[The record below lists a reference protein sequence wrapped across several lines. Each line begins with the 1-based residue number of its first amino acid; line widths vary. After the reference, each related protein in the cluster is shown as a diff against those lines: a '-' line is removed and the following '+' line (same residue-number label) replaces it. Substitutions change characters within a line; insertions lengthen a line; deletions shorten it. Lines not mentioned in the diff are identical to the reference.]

1 MNTNTKKV
9 LTPVVLVA
17 AVLLF
22 PRAVTSG
29 YWLNL
34 INLSIS
40 FSIACLGLNIVLGY
54 AGQLSL
60 AQAAFWGV
68 GAYTSAILTTHL
80 GLPVW
85 AGMFAAFFV
94 AAIFGIRLG
103 IPTLKLSGHY
113 LAMATI
119 GFGIILQLI
128 LVNEIW
134 LTNGSDGITKIPSPS
149 LGPIELKTPESFFY
163 LAAVALIFFTWGAI
177 HLKDSRVGRALMAI
191 RENEM
196 AAGTAGVNTTYYKI
210 MAFSLS
216 AGYAGFGG
224 WLFAHS
230 SSHYISPDT
239 FSFEQ
244 SVIILVMAV
253 LGGNGSAIGS
263 IVGATLLTLLPEVL
277 RFLKDYY
284 MMVYAAGIVVIMI
297 FMPSGIAGLVK
308 STPLSLRLRAWW
320 NSASTAARQVAAN
333 TGASSAGLE
342 SSELLRAEGVA
353 PAAMPVEGA
362 TGYPP
367 AGVPVIE
374 DCSGSSEVLLTVKGL
389 AKHFGGLKAVDGVDM
404 QVRRGE
410 IQALIGPNGSGKT
423 TILNMLSGLY
433 VPSAGE
439 IFLEGKPIGGQK
451 PNIITSLGIA
461 RTFQNIRLFGE
472 LTVLENLLVGQH
484 CQSGAGLAASIFQ
497 PPWQKAEEA
506 RMRAKA
512 LELLRFVGL
521 RGKEFTKSSSLPYGQ
536 QRLLELAR
544 ALASDPRLLLLD
556 EPAAGLNA
564 AETEALVGLL
574 FQICKRGITILLVEH
589 DMSLVMNVSDHI
601 TVLNFGRKIAEGPA
615 EVVENNPEVI
625 DAYLGTE
632 VGNA

>member
-1 MNTNTKKV
+1 MNATTKK
-9 LTPVVLVA
+9 LLIPVVLVV
-17 AVLLF
+17 AVILL
-22 PRAVTSG
+22 PHVVTSS

-34 INLSIS
+34 INLCASL
-40 FSIACLGLNIVLGY
+40 SIACLGLNIVLGY

-68 GAYTSAILTTHL
+68 GAYTSAILTTHF

-85 AGMFAAFFV
+85 VGMFAAFFV
-94 AAIFGIRLG
+94 AALFGVLLG

-149 LGPIELKTPESFFY
+149 IGSFELKDPADFFY
-163 LAAVALIFFTWGAI
+163 LAAIALIFFTWGAL
-177 HLKDSRVGRALMAI
+177 HLADSRVGRAMQAI

-196 AAGTAGVNTTYYKI
+196 AAGTTGVDTTYYKVV
-210 MAFSLS
+210 AFSLS
-216 AGYAGFGG
+216 AGFAGFGG

-230 SSHYISPDT
+230 GSHYISPDT

-277 RFLKDYY
+277 RFLKDSY
-284 MMVYAAGIVVIMI
+284 MMFYAAGIVVIMI

-308 STPLSLRLRAWW
+308 NIPITMRLRDWW
-320 NSASTAARQVAAN
+320 LSGSTAARQIAADMS
-333 TGASSAGLE
+333 ASNDAG
-342 SSELLRAEGVA
+342 
-353 PAAMPVEGA
+353 PASCSFKIA
-362 TGYPP
+362 
-367 AGVPVIE
+367 
-374 DCSGSSEVLLTVKGL
+374 DCSGSGEVLLTVKAL

-439 IFLEGKPIGGQK
+439 IMLEGKSIGGQK
-451 PNIITSLGIA
+451 PHIITSLGIA
-461 RTFQNIRLFGE
+461 RTYQNIRLFGD
-472 LTVLENLLVGQH
+472 LTVLENLLIGQH
-484 CQSGAGLAASIFQ
+484 SQSRSGLASSIFQ
-497 PPWQKAEEA
+497 PPSQKAEEA
-506 RMRAKA
+506 GMRTKA
-512 LELLRFVGL
+512 
-521 RGKEFTKSSSLPYGQ
+521 
-536 QRLLELAR
+536 
-544 ALASDPRLLLLD
+544 
-556 EPAAGLNA
+556 
-564 AETEALVGLL
+564 
-574 FQICKRGITILLVEH
+574 VE
-589 DMSLVMNVSDHI
+589 S
-601 TVLNFGRKIAEGPA
+601 A
-615 EVVENNPEVI
+615 
-625 DAYLGTE
+625 
-632 VGNA
+632 

>member
-1 MNTNTKKV
+1 MSPRTKSLLVPAV
-9 LTPVVLVA
+9 LVVLVL
-17 AVLLF
+17 VF
-22 PRAVTSG
+22 PRLVTSN
-29 YWLNL
+29 YWMNL
-34 INLSIS
+34 INLAIS

-68 GAYTSAILTTHL
+68 GAYTSAILTTQL

-85 AGMFAAFFV
+85 GGMFAAFFV
-94 AAIFGIRLG
+94 AAFFGILLG

-128 LVNEIW
+128 LVNAIW
-134 LTNGSDGITKIPSPS
+134 LTNGSDGIPKIPSPWIGS
-149 LGPIELKTPESFFY
+149 LELKEPGTIFY
-163 LAAVALIFFTWGAI
+163 VAAISLVLLTWGAI
-177 HLKDSRVGRALMAI
+177 HLKNSRVGRAFMAI

-230 SSHYISPDT
+230 GSHYISPDT
-239 FSFEQ
+239 FSFEM
-244 SVIILVMAV
+244 SVIMLVMAV

-263 IVGATLLTLLPEVL
+263 IVGAILLTLLPEVL
-277 RFLKDYY
+277 RFLKDSY
-284 MMVYAAGIVVIMI
+284 MMVYAAGIILIMI

-308 STPLSLRLRAWW
+308 NLAVSARLREWW
-320 NSASTAARQVAAN
+320 RGVSTEARQVAAA
-333 TGASSAGLE
+333 TSTLKI
-342 SSELLRAEGVA
+342 
-353 PAAMPVEGA
+353 PDAALP
-362 TGYPP
+362 TPFSN
-367 AGVPVIE
+367 
-374 DCSGSSEVLLTVKGL
+374 CSGSNEVLLKVKGL
-389 AKHFGGLKAVDGVDM
+389 AKHFGGLRAVDGVDM
-404 QVRRGE
+404 EVRGGM
-410 IQALIGPNGSGKT
+410 IHALIGPNGSGKT

-433 VPSAGE
+433 VPTAGE
-439 IFLEGKPIGGQK
+439 ILLEGRAISGQK
-451 PNIITSLGIA
+451 SHHITSQGMA

-472 LTVLENLLVGQH
+472 LSVLENVLIGQH
-484 CQSGAGLAASIFQ
+484 WHTRSGLLTSVLQ
-497 PPWQKAEEA
+497 PPSQKAEEA
-506 RMRAKA
+506 GMHKKA
-512 LELLRFVGL
+512 LEMLAFVGL
-521 RGKEFTKSSSLPYGQ
+521 KGKEFAQASSLPYGQ

-544 ALASDPRLLLLD
+544 ALASDPKLLLLD

-564 AETEALVGLL
+564 AETDALVELL
-574 FQICKRGITILLVEH
+574 SQICDRGITILLVEH

-601 TVLNFGRKIAEGPA
+601 TVLNFGKKIAEGSA
-615 EVVENNPEVI
+615 EEIEHNRQVI

-632 VGNA
+632 VANA

>member
-1 MNTNTKKV
+1 MNTSIKK
-9 LTPVVLVA
+9 LLIPVVLVVV
-17 AVLLF
+17 VLLL
-22 PRAVTSG
+22 PRFVTSS

-68 GAYTSAILTTHL
+68 GAYTSAIITTHF
-80 GLPVW
+80 GVPVW

-94 AAIFGIRLG
+94 AALCGVLLG

-134 LTNGSDGITKIPSPS
+134 LTNGSDGITKIPSPWIGS
-149 LGPIELKTPESFFY
+149 LELKDPGTFFY
-163 LAAVALIFFTWGAI
+163 VAAVSLILLSWGAI
-177 HLKDSRVGRALMAI
+177 HLKDSRVGRAFMAI

-196 AAGTAGVNTTYYKI
+196 AAGTTGVDTTYYKI
-210 MAFSLS
+210 MAFALS
-216 AGYAGFGG
+216 AGYGGFGG

-230 SSHYISPDT
+230 CSHYISPDT

-244 SVIILVMAV
+244 SVIILVMTV
-253 LGGNGSAIGS
+253 LGGSGSVIGAT
-263 IVGATLLTLLPEVL
+263 VGATLLTMLPEVL
-277 RFLKDYY
+277 RFLKDSY
-284 MMVYAAGIVVIMI
+284 MMFYAAGIVAIMI

-308 STPLSLRLRAWW
+308 NMPVSLRLRSWW
-320 NSASTAARQVAAN
+320 NSDSAAARQVAAN
-333 TGASSAGLE
+333 TLPLKSAETGPSSFQ
-342 SSELLRAEGVA
+342 
-353 PAAMPVEGA
+353 
-362 TGYPP
+362 
-367 AGVPVIE
+367 IK
-374 DCSGSSEVLLTVKGL
+374 DCSGSGEVLLTVKGL

-404 QVRRGE
+404 EVRQGE

-439 IFLEGKPIGGQK
+439 ILLEGKAIGGQK
-451 PNIITSLGIA
+451 PHLITSLGIA

-472 LTVLENLLVGQH
+472 LTVLENVLIGRH
-484 CQSGAGLAASIFQ
+484 CHSRAGLFASILRL
-497 PPWQKAEEA
+497 PSQKAEEA
-506 RMRAKA
+506 GIREKA
-512 LELLRFVGL
+512 LTMLEFVGL
-521 RGKEFTKSSSLPYGQ
+521 KGKEFAQANSLPYGQ

-544 ALASDPRLLLLD
+544 ALASDPKILLLD
-556 EPAAGLNA
+556 EPAAGLNG

-574 FQICKRGITILLVEH
+574 FQICTRGITILLVEH

-615 EVVENNPEVI
+615 EVVEKNPEVI

>member
-1 MNTNTKKV
+1 MNTRIKSLLVPAV
-9 LTPVVLVA
+9 LVVVVL
-17 AVLLF
+17 LL
-22 PRAVTSG
+22 PRLITSS

-34 INLSIS
+34 INLAIS
-40 FSIACLGLNIVLGY
+40 FSVACLGLNIVLGY

-68 GAYTSAILTTHL
+68 GAYTSAILTTQL

-85 AGMFAAFFV
+85 TGMFAAFFV
-94 AAIFGIRLG
+94 AALCGVLLG

-134 LTNGSDGITKIPSPS
+134 LTNGSDGITKIPSPWIGS
-149 LGPIELKTPESFFY
+149 FELKDPATFFY
-163 LAAVALIFFTWGAI
+163 VAAVSLILLTWGAI
-177 HLKDSRVGRALMAI
+177 RLKNSRVGRAFMAI

-196 AAGTAGVNTTYYKI
+196 AAGATGVDTTYYKI
-210 MAFSLS
+210 IAFALS
-216 AGYAGFGG
+216 AGYAGVGG
-224 WLFAHS
+224 WLFAHGG
-230 SSHYISPDT
+230 SHYISPDT

-244 SVIILVMAV
+244 SVILLVMTV

-263 IVGATLLTLLPEVL
+263 IVGGTLLTLLPEVL
-277 RFLKDYY
+277 RFLKDSY
-284 MMVYAAGIVVIMI
+284 MMVYAAGIVLIMI
-297 FMPSGIAGLVK
+297 FMPRGIAGLVGNL
-308 STPLSLRLRAWW
+308 PASLRFRTWW
-320 NSASTAARQVAAN
+320 NADSTAARQVAA
-333 TGASSAGLE
+333 ASSQENSGG
-342 SSELLRAEGVA
+342 SRKTYR
-353 PAAMPVEGA
+353 P
-362 TGYPP
+362 
-367 AGVPVIE
+367 E
-374 DCSGSSEVLLTVKGL
+374 DCAGAGEVLLTVKGL

-433 VPSAGE
+433 IPTAGE
-439 IFLEGKPIGGQK
+439 ISLGGAAIAGKK
-451 PNIITSLGIA
+451 PHAITSLGMA

-472 LTVLENLLVGQH
+472 LTVLENVLIGRH
-484 CQSGAGLAASIFQ
+484 CHSRAGLFASILRL
-497 PPWQKAEEA
+497 PSQKAEEA
-506 RMRAKA
+506 GIRAKA
-512 LELLRFVGL
+512 LEMLEFVGL
-521 RGKEFTKSSSLPYGQ
+521 KGKEFAQANSLPYGQ

-544 ALASDPRLLLLD
+544 ALASDPQLLLLD

-564 AETEALVGLL
+564 AETDALVGLL
-574 FQICKRGITILLVEH
+574 FQICTRGVTILLVEH
-589 DMSLVMNVSDHI
+589 DMNLVMNVSDHI
-601 TVLNFGRKIAEGPA
+601 TVLNFGRKIAEGSA
-615 EVVENNPEVI
+615 EEIEKNQEVI

>member
-1 MNTNTKKV
+1 MNTRTKSLLV
-9 LTPVVLVA
+9 PAVLVV
-17 AVLLF
+17 AVLIL
-22 PRAVTSG
+22 PRLVTSN
-29 YWLNL
+29 YWMNL

-40 FSIACLGLNIVLGY
+40 LAVACLGLNIVLGY

-68 GAYTSAILTTHL
+68 GAYTSAILTTQL

-94 AAIFGIRLG
+94 AAFFGILLG

-128 LVNEIW
+128 LVNAIW
-134 LTNGSDGITKIPSPS
+134 LTKGSDGITKIPSPWIGS
-149 LGPIELKTPESFFY
+149 HELKAPGEFFY
-163 LAAVALIFFTWGAI
+163 VAAVSLILFTWGAI
-177 HLKDSRVGRALMAI
+177 HLKDSRVGRAFMAI

-196 AAGTAGVNTTYYKI
+196 AAGTAGVDTTYYKV

-230 SSHYISPDT
+230 CSHYISPDT

-244 SVIILVMAV
+244 SVIMLVMAV

-263 IVGATLLTLLPEVL
+263 IVGAILLTLLPEVL
-277 RFLKDYY
+277 RFLKDSY
-284 MMVYAAGIVVIMI
+284 MMVYAAGIVLIMI

-308 STPLSLRLRAWW
+308 KH
-320 NSASTAARQVAAN
+320 ARQPAVA
-333 TGASSAGLE
+333 
-342 SSELLRAEGVA
+342 GV
-353 PAAMPVEGA
+353 VECRFDG
-362 TGYPP
+362 GP
-367 AGVPVIE
+367 AGCGSSRRRENSGGKPHAFSIE
-374 DCSGSSEVLLTVKGL
+374 DCTGSGEVLLRVKGL

-404 QVRRGE
+404 EVRRGE

-433 VPSAGE
+433 VPTSGE
-439 IFLEGKPIGGQK
+439 IALDGAVVTGQK
-451 PNIITSLGIA
+451 PHVITAHGVA

-472 LTVLENLLVGQH
+472 LTVLDNVLIGQH
-484 CQSGAGLAASIFQ
+484 SRSKAGLAASILRPGSQ
-497 PPWQKAEEA
+497 RTEEA
-506 RMRAKA
+506 ALRLKA
-512 LELLRFVGL
+512 LEALEFVGL
-521 RGKEFTKSSSLPYGQ
+521 RGKEFAEAKSLPYGR
-536 QRLLELAR
+536 QRVLELAR
-544 ALASDPRLLLLD
+544 ALVSDPKLLLLD

-564 AETEALVGLL
+564 AETEALVELL
-574 FQICKRGITILLVEH
+574 FQIRDRGITILLVEH

-601 TVLNFGRKIAEGPA
+601 TVLNFGKKIAEGSA
-615 EVVENNPEVI
+615 DEVEHNQEVI
-625 DAYLGTE
+625 DAYLGME
-632 VGNA
+632 VGDGGVQ